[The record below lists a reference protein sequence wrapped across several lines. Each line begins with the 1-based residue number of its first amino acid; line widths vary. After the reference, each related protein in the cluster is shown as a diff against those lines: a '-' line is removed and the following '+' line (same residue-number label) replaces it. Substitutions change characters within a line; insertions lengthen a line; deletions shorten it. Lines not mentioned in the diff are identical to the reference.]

1 MSTDCCVIGL
11 QSTGEASAKDAAKK
25 AGVKDEAV
33 MGDFVSAPQQ
43 ALRKT
48 ILSVF
53 PLAPKP
59 RGVIPPDFIYP
70 KMETIN
76 EDEDD
81 AMADGGDGG
90 NGGTDDES
98 EAEAQPTSRRMP
110 SGRPGRRAA
119 TQKKISYTEDTDC
132 EETDEDDII
141 PVKQQRGRGRK
152 PTSAGGKKSQSQL
165 KKKRKIATSDD
176 SDSEDEE
183 EAAAS
188 DSDSSDDESEAFSDD
203 DEEMETD
210 RTNDDGSAFGD
221 DQGSVER
228 IAWDEIDMSLVGDDV
243 ALGKMNPREKL
254 EYERRAEYRK
264 SVEQI
269 KRWYDEVDK
278 LDLPPNPLDRL
289 LNELGGPD
297 KVAEMTGRK
306 TRMIQQIDDRTG
318 KQIVSYEKRVKTN
331 RDADSI
337 NIEERQYFQSG
348 KKHIAIISEAA
359 STGVSLHADRRV
371 ENQRRRVH
379 LTLELPW
386 SADKAIQQ
394 LGRTHRSNQ
403 SSGPAYR
410 FLVSDVGGEARFASA
425 VAKRLQ
431 SLGALTQGDR
441 RTSGSANSLGL
452 SAFDVD
458 NAYGQTALKNMCTA
472 VTNCRKSST
481 SPVLTDDQYR
491 DALGRIDLVLIE
503 MQNNNSNILD
513 TADATG
519 MAISEISAILTCINK
534 GSNDAAKRLKQCRND
549 AIKEEQDLPSLIEQL
564 EGLGEDEGL
573 DEEEKEQAAA
583 LVQEEIKSQ
592 VELAKQKG
600 LTSEM
605 IVSIW
610 FHDVGFD
617 ATDVSNTSRKKTSSN
632 ILSKFLNRVLGMPL
646 KQQEIV
652 TNFFYARLEKVVLE
666 AKRSDKYDVGIKTL
680 TGRDVAFQGAPRT
693 FKFRGL
699 DAPHES
705 VQLYTVQAD
714 TGITATAAQEL
725 LRDHQRG
732 INDGQEPEE
741 QEASPG
747 AKRGFGMNSASAWSI
762 KSGFYIDDRP
772 IFQETAKVFLI
783 LADPELAKLSGKV
796 TQVRPN
802 TGIAQV
808 KSSDIEEKIR
818 YKRTLKLCK
827 TKAQLER
834 ALKAWTTEF
843 DLADIAYEETY
854 QFSCPGRIRES
865 RVLTGAVVPLLS
877 KVMVLLDATPNG
889 DDTVRSKNMPKVTR
903 VETANNAGDGDKDD
917 DAASES
923 DGEGN
928 ERKMPPADD
937 EEEDGTK
944 SADGNNDAM
953 VTDIVLSG
961 TGDQGSGIARKIE
974 GQGIMRGRI
983 VRFKSDD
990 DNSGETSKVS
1000 GTYFVE
1006 LSSGEKLQWDA
1017 ARTLEGRNLY
1027 EDEIKKLLECKM
1039 SEEVARSMQSTKT
1052 ASADDHPSLI
1062 GKPMIMDVDDD
1073 QDVEGFLEER
1083 YEIQLKEELPR
1094 SIIGLELPTRNM
1106 YVGGEEK
1113 PAWQKGKWPRIV
1125 SFIAPRCSFFYDPQV

>member
-1 MSTDCCVIGL
+1 
-11 QSTGEASAKDAAKK
+11 
-25 AGVKDEAV
+25 

-70 KMETIN
+70 KMETI
-76 EDEDD
+76 EDD
-81 AMADGGDGG
+81 VMADGGDGNGG
-90 NGGTDDES
+90 NGDES
-98 EAEAQPTSRRMP
+98 EVDNRPTSRRMP

-119 TQKKISYTEDTDC
+119 TQKKISYNEDSDG
-132 EETDEDDII
+132 EDTDEDDII
-141 PVKQQRGRGRK
+141 PVKPQRGRGK
-152 PTSAGGKKSQSQL
+152 KVTSAGGKKSQSQ
-165 KKKRKIATSDD
+165 KKKKIAMSDE
-176 SDSEDEE
+176 SSSEEDEQ
-183 EAAAS
+183 
-188 DSDSSDDESEAFSDD
+188 SDSSDDESEAFSE
-203 DEEMETD
+203 DEEMD
-210 RTNDDGSAFGD
+210 RVDDDGSAFGD
-221 DQGSVER
+221 DQGNVER
-228 IAWDEIDMSLVGDDV
+228 IAWDEIDMTLTSNDD
-243 ALGKMNPREKL
+243 ALGKMDPREKL
-254 EYERRAEYRK
+254 HYERRAEYRR

-278 LDLPPNPLDRL
+278 LDLPANPLDRL
-289 LNELGGPD
+289 LNELGGPE

-306 TRMIQQIDDRTG
+306 TRMIQQIDERTG

-348 KKHIAIISEAA
+348 KKNIAIISEAA
-359 STGVSLHADRRV
+359 STGVSLHADRRI

-441 RTSGSANSLGL
+441 RASGSANSLGL
-452 SAFDVD
+452 GAFDVD
-458 NAYGQTALKNMCTA
+458 NEYGQTALKNMCTA

-481 SPVLTDDQYR
+481 SPVLTDGQYK
-491 DALGRIDLVLIE
+491 DALGRIDMVLTE
-503 MQNNNSNILD
+503 MQNNNSDIFD
-513 TADATG
+513 TADSTG
-519 MAISEISAILTCINK
+519 MAVSEISAILTSISK
-534 GSNDAAKRLKQCRND
+534 GSTDAAKRLKQCREG
-549 AIKEEQDLPSLIEQL
+549 AIKEGNDLPSLIEQMD
-564 EGLGEDEGL
+564 GLQEDDDL
-573 DEEEKEQAAA
+573 DEEEKEQGIA
-583 LVQEEIKSQ
+583 LVQEEIESQ

-617 ATDVSNTSRKKTSSN
+617 ATDVSSTSRKKTSSN

-666 AKRSDKYDVGIKTL
+666 AKRSGKYDVGIKTL
-680 TGRDVAFQGAPRT
+680 TGRDVSFQGAPRT

-714 TGITATAAQEL
+714 TGISATAAQEL
-725 LRDHQRG
+725 LSDHQQS
-732 INDGQEPEE
+732 INAGREPEE

-747 AKRGFGMNSASAWSI
+747 AMRGFGMNSASAWSI

-783 LADPELAKLSGKV
+783 LTDPELAKLNGKV

-808 KSSDIEEKIR
+808 KAHDIEEKIR
-818 YKRTLKLCK
+818 YKRTLKLCE
-827 TKAQLER
+827 TKALLER

-843 DLADIAYEETY
+843 DLADIPYEETF
-854 QFSCPGRIRES
+854 QFSCPGRIKES
-865 RVLTGAVVPLLS
+865 RVLTGAIVPLLT

-889 DDTVRSKNMPKVTR
+889 DDTVRSKNMPKVVR
-903 VETANNAGDGDKDD
+903 VETAENDGDGVKDD
-917 DAASES
+917 DGVSES
-923 DGEGN
+923 DGEGD
-928 ERKMPPADD
+928 ERKMGSVDG
-937 EEEDGTK
+937 EEEDSTK
-944 SADGNNDAM
+944 SNDDNNDAM
-953 VTDIVLSG
+953 VAEIVLSG
-961 TGDQGSGIARKIE
+961 TGDEGAGIARKIE

-983 VRFKSDD
+983 VHFKSDD
-990 DNSGETSKVS
+990 EDNDNDDEPSKVS

-1017 ARTLEGRNLY
+1017 DRTLEGRNLY
-1027 EDEIKKLLECKM
+1027 EEEIKKLLECKM
-1039 SEEVARSMQSTKT
+1039 SEDVARSLQSNKT
-1052 ASADDHPSLI
+1052 ASASDHPSLI

-1073 QDVEGFLEER
+1073 QDIEGFLEDR
-1083 YEIQLKEELPR
+1083 YEIKLKEELPR
-1094 SIIGLELPTRNM
+1094 SIIGLELPARNM
-1106 YVGGEEK
+1106 YVGDEEM
-1113 PAWQKGKWPRIV
+1113 PAWQKGE
-1125 SFIAPRCSFFYDPQV
+1125 

>member
-1 MSTDCCVIGL
+1 M
-11 QSTGEASAKDAAKK
+11 
-25 AGVKDEAV
+25 
-33 MGDFVSAPQQ
+33 
-43 ALRKT
+43 
-48 ILSVF
+48 
-53 PLAPKP
+53 
-59 RGVIPPDFIYP
+59 Y
-70 KMETIN
+70 
-76 EDEDD
+76 
-81 AMADGGDGG
+81 
-90 NGGTDDES
+90 
-98 EAEAQPTSRRMP
+98 
-110 SGRPGRRAA
+110 
-119 TQKKISYTEDTDC
+119 
-132 EETDEDDII
+132 
-141 PVKQQRGRGRK
+141 
-152 PTSAGGKKSQSQL
+152 
-165 KKKRKIATSDD
+165 
-176 SDSEDEE
+176 
-183 EAAAS
+183 
-188 DSDSSDDESEAFSDD
+188 
-203 DEEMETD
+203 
-210 RTNDDGSAFGD
+210 
-221 DQGSVER
+221 
-228 IAWDEIDMSLVGDDV
+228 VG
-243 ALGKMNPREKL
+243 
-254 EYERRAEYRK
+254 
-264 SVEQI
+264 
-269 KRWYDEVDK
+269 
-278 LDLPPNPLDRL
+278 
-289 LNELGGPD
+289 
-297 KVAEMTGRK
+297 
-306 TRMIQQIDDRTG
+306 
-318 KQIVSYEKRVKTN
+318 
-331 RDADSI
+331 
-337 NIEERQYFQSG
+337 
-348 KKHIAIISEAA
+348 
-359 STGVSLHADRRV
+359 
-371 ENQRRRVH
+371 
-379 LTLELPW
+379 
-386 SADKAIQQ
+386 
-394 LGRTHRSNQ
+394 
-403 SSGPAYR
+403 
-410 FLVSDVGGEARFASA
+410 
-425 VAKRLQ
+425 
-431 SLGALTQGDR
+431 
-441 RTSGSANSLGL
+441 
-452 SAFDVD
+452 AFDVD
-458 NAYGQTALKNMCTA
+458 NEYGQTALKNMCTA

-491 DALGRIDLVLIE
+491 EALCRIDLVLAE

-519 MAISEISAILTCINK
+519 MAISEINAILTCINK

-549 AIKEEQDLPSLIEQL
+549 AIKEEKNLPSLIEQL
-564 EGLGEDEGL
+564 EGLGEDDGL
-573 DEEEKEQAAA
+573 DEEEKEEAVA
-583 LVQEEIKSQ
+583 LVREEIKSQ

-617 ATDVSNTSRKKTSSN
+617 AEDVSGSSRKKTSSSS
-632 ILSKFLNRVLGMPL
+632 LSKFLNRVLGMPL
-646 KQQEIV
+646 EQQEIV
-652 TNFFYARLEKVVLE
+652 TNFFYARLEKVVIE

-680 TGRDVAFQGAPRT
+680 TGRDVSFQGAPRT

-714 TGITATAAQEL
+714 TGITATAAQKL
-725 LRDHQRG
+725 LSDHQQG

-747 AKRGFGMNSASAWSI
+747 ATRGFGMNSASAWSI

-802 TGIAQV
+802 TGIYQV
-808 KSSDIEEKIR
+808 TASDIETKIR

-827 TKAQLER
+827 TKAQIER

-889 DDTVRSKNMPKVTR
+889 DDTVRSKNMPKVVR
-903 VETANNAGDGDKDD
+903 VETATDNGNDDKNDG

-923 DGEGN
+923 DGEEN
-928 ERKMPPADD
+928 ERKMGSAGD
-937 EEEDGTK
+937 EDEDGSK
-944 SADGNNDAM
+944 STDGNNVAM

-961 TGDQGSGIARKIE
+961 TGDQGAGIARKIE

-983 VRFKSDD
+983 VRFKADD
-990 DNSGETSKVS
+990 EDEDNGGETSKVS

-1039 SEEVARSMQSTKT
+1039 SEEVARSMQSNKT
-1052 ASADDHPSLI
+1052 ASADDHPSLV

-1106 YVGGEEK
+1106 YIGGGEEV

-1125 SFIAPRCSFFYDPQV
+1125 SFMLPASLLLLSSSPV